1 MKRALLL
8 LLLATPAAAQ
18 ESWIPKGTADL
29 ALLDKIRAQPNTAAV
44 RVGESTVIG
53 SLTVRVKSCVVRPAD
68 QPADAAAYL
77 EVTDTRGNGDVFHGW
92 LLAKTPGASQME
104 HPVYDVRLLGCH

>member
-1 MKRALLL
+1 MLLL
-8 LLLATPAAAQ
+8 LVSPAMAQ

-29 ALLDKIRAQPNTAAV
+29 ALLDKIRAQPNNVAV
-44 RVGESTVIG
+44 RVGDSTVFG
-53 SLTVRVKSCVVRPAD
+53 SITIRVMNCVVHPAD

-77 EVTDTRGNGDVFHGW
+77 DVTDTRGNGDVFHGW
-92 LLAKTPGASQME
+92 LLANTPGASQME

>member
-1 MKRALLL
+1 MKRLLL
-8 LLLATPAAAQ
+8 LLLIASPAIAQ
-18 ESWIPKGTADL
+18 ENWIPRGTADL
-29 ALLDKIRAQPNTAAV
+29 ALLDKIRAQPNNVSV

-53 SLTVRVKSCVVRPAD
+53 SITVRVKSCVVRPPD

-77 EVTDTRGNGDVFHGW
+77 DVTDTRGNSDVFHGW
-92 LLAKTPGASQME
+92 MLAKTPGASQME